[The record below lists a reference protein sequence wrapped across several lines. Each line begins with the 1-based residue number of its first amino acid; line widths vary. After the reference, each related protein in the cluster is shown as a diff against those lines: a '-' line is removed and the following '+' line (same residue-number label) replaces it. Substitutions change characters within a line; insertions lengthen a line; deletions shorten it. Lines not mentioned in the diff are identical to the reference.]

1 MKRILLYILR
11 TYLISVVAITMAVYV
26 EAVVI
31 QHYSPP
37 EEETIFSSP
46 AFAGIVCGV
55 IYPILNLPVFMVL
68 YKYRFTVIE
77 TITESVVFVKIIYL
91 LDEII
96 RYILPSSSVWVHKTV
111 DGLEIWGWEDAWWYG
126 YWKIIVYSICLMI
139 MLCFLYMRIKR
150 MIHGYDIVPGGYKK
164 CKKEKMKSR

>member
-11 TYLISVVAITMAVYV
+11 TYLISVVAITMAAYV

-31 QHYSPP
+31 QYYSPP
-37 EEETIFSSP
+37 EEETPFSSP

-96 RYILPSSSVWVHKTV
+96 RYFRPSSRVCVHKTV

-126 YWKIIVYSICLMI
+126 DGKIIVYSICLMI

-150 MIHGYDIVPGGYKK
+150 MIHGAYDIVPGGYKNVK
-164 CKKEKMKSR
+164 RKR